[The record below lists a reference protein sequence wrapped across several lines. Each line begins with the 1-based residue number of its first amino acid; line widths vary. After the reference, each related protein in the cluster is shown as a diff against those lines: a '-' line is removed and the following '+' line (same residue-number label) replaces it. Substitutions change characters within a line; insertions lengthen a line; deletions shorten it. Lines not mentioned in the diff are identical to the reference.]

1 MKTQIKTILFALTAV
16 LLFAAMLQNC
26 FNLPRFKALEGVV
39 VEQPKPKLNFK
50 SYSNGSYQAQTE
62 QYLKQH
68 FGYREPLIRLH
79 NQYLWDFY
87 GKTPVTEGQIVFGK
101 DGWIYEPWV
110 VNDYYQTHFFTHA
123 YSAEEMT
130 QLLAGEAKRLYQL
143 QHILEPYGK
152 YLFVCMPPSKDMIY
166 PEYLPEN
173 RDTRHEGE
181 AKMSARFFCKE
192 EYAKLGINFLDLE
205 EDFLLMKDTADFML
219 FPTTGT
225 HWSRYASLF
234 AADTLIRYMEHLG
247 DINMRN
253 LVIGPRT
260 LKDAEAPDKDLES
273 LLNLIRGLPR
283 PKYYYATATTDKD
296 STAVKPKMIT
306 IGDSFWWNIVNQ
318 LPMQDIFSA
327 SPYWYYNSTIYYDD
341 KHQSVK
347 EVDLV
352 DEILSSDF
360 FNLFY
365 SSTQLYKMNNDFTKN
380 ALIALCYDPE
390 EIESIHNGIEQSIRS
405 DSTWMERLKER
416 AASQGKTIDEIV
428 SNERK
433 WLVNKFPEKYFPALN
448 DSIPTKRAKRVE
460 AYFTLDSLTFIE
472 QEIEKVILELKA
484 SEQQMASIR
493 EKAQQHGK
501 TLDQAVRDDAHWV
514 VNYKLQH
521 GTLQVPKSARNNA
534 LKPKSIDIQQ

>member
-1 MKTQIKTILFALTAV
+1 MKNPTKTILFTLTAI
-16 LLFAAMLQNC
+16 LLFASMLQKW
-26 FNLPRFKALEGVV
+26 FNLPRFRALEGVV
-39 VEQPKPKLNFK
+39 VEQPMPKLNFK
-50 SYSNGSYQAQTE
+50 SYNDGSFQKQTE
-62 QYLKQH
+62 SYLKQH

-110 VNDYYQTHFFTHA
+110 VNDHYQIHFRTHA
-123 YSAEEMT
+123 SSVEEMT
-130 QLLAGEAKRLYQL
+130 TRLAAEAKRVYQL

-173 RDTRHEGE
+173 RDTRYEGE
-181 AKMSARFFCKE
+181 EKMSARDFYKK
-192 EYAKLGINFLDLE
+192 EYAKLGVNFLDLE
-205 EDFLLMKDTADFML
+205 QDFLLMKDTADFML
-219 FPTTGT
+219 FPKTGT
-225 HWSRYASLF
+225 HWSKYASLF
-234 AADTLIRYMEHLG
+234 AADTLIRYLEHLG
-247 DINMRN
+247 DINMKN
-253 LVIGPRT
+253 LVIGPRV
-260 LKDAEAPDKDLES
+260 LKDAEGPDKDLES
-273 LLNLIRGLPR
+273 LLNLIRPLPR
-283 PKYYYATATTDKD
+283 PKYYYATATTDND
-296 STAVKPKMIT
+296 SSAVKPKMIT

-327 SPYWYYNSTIYYDD
+327 SPYWYYNSTIYYDN
-341 KHQSVK
+341 KHNSVN

-352 DEILSSDF
+352 DEILSTDYI
-360 FNLFY
+360 NLFY

-390 EIESIHNGIEQSIRS
+390 EIETINNNIEQSIRA
-405 DSTWMERLKER
+405 DSAWMEKLKER
-416 AASQGKTIDEIV
+416 SVSQGKTLDEVI

-433 WLVNKFPEKYFPALN
+433 WMVNNFPENYFPVLN

-460 AYFTLDSLTFIE
+460 TYFTLDSLTFIE

-493 EKAQQHGK
+493 EKAQQNNK
-501 TLDQAVRDDAHWV
+501 TLEQAVRDDAHWV
-514 VNYKLQH
+514 VNYKIQQ
-521 GTLQVPKSARNNA
+521 GTLKWPGTTIKRTQ
-534 LKPKSIDIQQ
+534 

>member
-1 MKTQIKTILFALTAV
+1 MKTRIKTILFALTGV
-16 LLFAAMLQNC
+16 LLFASMLRNC
-26 FNLPRFKALEGVV
+26 FNLPRFRGLKGVV
-39 VEQPKPKLNFK
+39 VEQAKPQLNFK
-50 SYSNGSYQAQTE
+50 SYSNGSFQTQTE

-87 GKTPVTEGQIVFGK
+87 GKTPVSEGQIVFGK

-110 VNDYYQTHFFTHA
+110 VRDYYQTLFFTHA
-123 YSAEEMT
+123 DNAEEMT
-130 QLLAGEAKRLYQL
+130 RLLKGEAKRLYQL

-173 RDTRHEGE
+173 HDTRHEGE
-181 AKMSARFFCKE
+181 EKMSARFFVKD
-192 EYAKLGINFLDLE
+192 EYARLGVNFLDLGQ
-205 EDFLLMKDTADFML
+205 DFLLMKDTADFML

-234 AADTLIRYMEHLG
+234 AADTLIRYMEYLG

-260 LKDAEAPDKDLES
+260 LADAEDQDKDLEN
-273 LLNLIRGLPR
+273 LLNLIRALPR
-283 PKYYYATATTDKD
+283 PQYYYATATTDND

-306 IGDSFWWNIVNQ
+306 IGDSFWWNIVQQ
-318 LPMQDIFSA
+318 LPMKEIFSA
-327 SPYWYYNSTIYYDD
+327 FPYWYYNSTIYYD
-341 KHQSVK
+341 KNHHSVD

-352 DEILSSDF
+352 DEILSTDF

-365 SSTQLYKMNNDFTKN
+365 SSTQLYRMNNDFTKK

-390 EIESIHNGIEQSIRS
+390 EIESINDDIEQSIRC
-405 DSTWMERLKER
+405 DSKWMERLEER
-416 AASQGKTIDEIV
+416 ASTQGKTIDEVV

-433 WLVNKFPEKYFPALN
+433 WLVNKFPEKYFPALK

-460 AYFTLDSLTFIE
+460 AYYTLDSLSFIE

-484 SEQQMASIR
+484 SEQKMVSIR
-493 EKAQQHGK
+493 VKATKHNK
-501 TLDQAVRDDAHWV
+501 TIDKALRDDAHWV
-514 VNYKLQH
+514 VNNKIQRGVLKWH
-521 GTLQVPKSARNNA
+521 GTTKH
-534 LKPKSIDIQQ
+534 